1 MGEADIDV
9 KASQWRMVEVGRV
22 VLFSNGPH
30 TGRLATIVEIIDH
43 KRITSIDMR
52 YKQALVDGP
61 SSRERAAVPRHAIS
75 LANVILTPIVI
86 PKLPRAAGTGAVAK
100 AWEKEGIEQKWDES
114 AWAKKREQR
123 EKRRT
128 LSDFE
133 RFKVM
138 RLRKQARFEVRKAHA
153 KVRASAKS

>member
-1 MGEADIDV
+1 
-9 KASQWRMVEVGRV
+9 
-22 VLFSNGPH
+22 
-30 TGRLATIVEIIDH
+30 
-43 KRITSIDMR
+43 MR

-138 RLRKQARFEVRKAHA
+138 RLRKQVRTLHSSLKSDAVAMSLDFTNVIAEYGDLHSRRLIFVLCRLVSRFAKLMLRFELLRSREWVF
-153 KVRASAKS
+153 

>member
-1 MGEADIDV
+1 MGEADIEV
-9 KASQWRMVEVGRV
+9 KAAQWRFVEVGRV
-22 VLFSNGPH
+22 VLFINGPH
-30 TGRLATIVEIIDH
+30 VGRLATIVEIIDH
-43 KRITSIDMR
+43 KR
-52 YKQALVDGP
+52 ALVDGP

-100 AWEKEGIEQKWDES
+100 AWEKADVEKKWDES

-138 RLRKQARFEVRKAHA
+138 RLRKQARFEVRKSHA